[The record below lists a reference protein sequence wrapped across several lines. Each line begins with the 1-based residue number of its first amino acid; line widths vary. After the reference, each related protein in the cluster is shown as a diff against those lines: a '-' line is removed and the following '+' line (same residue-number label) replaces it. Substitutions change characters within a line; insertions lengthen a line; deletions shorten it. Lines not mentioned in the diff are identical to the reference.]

1 MSSVNDW
8 PMVKLGDLGR
18 FMSGGTPNRKRPE
31 FYEGSISWISSADIS
46 DTGEI
51 SSRRF
56 INEEAIASSATKL
69 VPAHT
74 ILIATRIGVGK
85 AAITSEEMCF
95 SQDIVALVEIDE
107 TMVSSNFLKHM
118 ILITRP
124 YLRGIARGVT
134 IRGISIS
141 DLQRLEIPLPPM
153 SEQQRIAEILDTIFS
168 NLASRKT
175 QLEQLSILQNST
187 FERFHLAHLDQA
199 TKYHFQNV
207 VPGID
212 SGKSPVCESRPA
224 ADNEWGVL
232 KLSAVTTGEFLQD
245 ENKAYLEDTESL
257 SHLEIQPGDLLMTRK
272 NTPELVGAVSLVRE
286 TRPNLLFPDLI
297 FRLNL
302 NKDLVKPEYLAAL
315 LMSPPV
321 RFSIRSLAG
330 GSAKSMS
337 NISKQRLNK
346 LLIDLPPLNAQ
357 REFVTKSQEIQAIKR
372 KINSANKLDQELLA
386 SLQAHAFA
394 GQL

>member
-1 MSSVNDW
+1 MSSKNEW
-8 PMVKLGDLGR
+8 PMVKLGEIAEIGTAQVKPESLDGETVYLGLEHLKKN
-18 FMSGGTPNRKRPE
+18 GGILETSDVATAELK
-31 FYEGSISWISSADIS
+31 SSKYAF
-46 DTGEI
+46 T
-51 SSRRF
+51 
-56 INEEAIASSATKL
+56 EEAILFGKLRPNLRKIAVPNFSGVCSTDILPIYSSEKVNRSFLYHYLLSESPQAYIQNRVTGINL
-69 VPAHT
+69 PRT
-74 ILIATRIGVGK
+74 SPK
-85 AAITSEEMCF
+85 A
-95 SQDIVALVEIDE
+95 
-107 TMVSSNFLKHM
+107 
-118 ILITRP
+118 
-124 YLRGIARGVT
+124 LRE
-134 IRGISIS
+134 
-141 DLQRLEIPLPPM
+141 LQVPLPPLA
-153 SEQQRIAEILDTIFS
+153 EQQRIAEILDTISS

-175 QLEQLSILQNST
+175 QLEQLSTLQKST
-187 FERFHLAHLDQA
+187 FEQFHLAHLDQA
-199 TKYHFQNV
+199 TKYHFKDV
-207 VPGID
+207 VPRID

-257 SHLEIQPGDLLMTRK
+257 SHLEIQLGDLLMTRK

-286 TRPNLLFPDLI
+286 TRPNLMLPDLI

-357 REFVTKSQEIQAIKR
+357 REFATKSQEIQAIKR
-372 KINSANKLDQELLA
+372 KVNSAYKLDQELLA

-394 GQL
+394 GHL